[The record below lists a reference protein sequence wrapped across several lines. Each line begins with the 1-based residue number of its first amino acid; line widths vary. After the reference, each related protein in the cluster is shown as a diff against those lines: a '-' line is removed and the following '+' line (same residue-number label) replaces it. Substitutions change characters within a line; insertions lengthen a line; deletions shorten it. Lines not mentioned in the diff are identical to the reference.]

1 MTTRHQG
8 KPIKSIFQ
16 EIQNLSTAE
25 KLDLVQALWDDIAQS
40 SGAFPVSEEAQAEV
54 IRRAAWHQANPGHG
68 QSLDEIIQKLET
80 RQQVTTQHS

>member
-1 MTTRHQG
+1 M
-8 KPIKSIFQ
+8 KSILQ

-40 SGAFPVSEEAQAEV
+40 SGAFPVSEDVQAEV
-54 IRRAAWHQANPGHG
+54 IRRAAWHQANPGQG
-68 QSLDEIIQKLET
+68 QSLDEIIKKLET

>member
-1 MTTRHQG
+1 MTPLLQ
-8 KPIKSIFQ
+8 S
-16 EIQNLSTAE
+16 IQNLSTAE

-40 SGAFPVSEEAQAEV
+40 AETGGVPEDVSEEIQAEV

-68 QSLDEIIQKLET
+68 QSLDEIIKQLET